1 MNNEQRIKLVA
12 DRKTTP
18 KNYAL
23 RANAP
28 RYARFFALGAI
39 AVVLLAVIAGF
50 YRERAKSAFRL
61 KSEHTNLSTDV
72 IAEISGYERLE
83 SEDGVAKYYIK
94 ADHAKTFSDN
104 HQELTNMY
112 LEVYGS
118 EGAVNKL
125 SAEHALYVPEPE
137 KNFTAYLKNNVN
149 IETSEALKIKTNN
162 IVYTRKTEIAE
173 ADELVEFERD
183 NLKGRSFGA
192 TVRMAEKQLDLL
204 RDVEIETF
212 ESPELAKSGVR
223 YAKVNAVSATFDQA
237 ANKIALNG
245 NVMVNIAS
253 KASSGS
259 PQTTD
264 VQAARAAVYFVPVE
278 GQSPRLAKVELF
290 DSVRIVSV
298 ESGQTPT
305 TLDAGYALYDKDA
318 DRYELKNG
326 AHITTAT
333 NEKPTDIR
341 AGSAIF
347 AQSAG
352 KLALNGNAEI
362 TQGGDNLKG
371 DAIFADLFRDNKI
384 KHAVIRGNAS
394 AKQTTAERTTSI
406 AAPELNATFND
417 ARQLSRANAVGQ
429 STAEVTPV
437 NNASYTN
444 VVMTATSG
452 IGMLFKG
459 EGLIDVMRT
468 DGRTTINLSVPN
480 SQPDSAN
487 KRLTADVVKTTFGAN
502 GKDIA
507 RAEAVGNAEVLIEP
521 LNAGKDNYR
530 TTINAPRFDCEFFA
544 TGNNVRSCVGGKK
557 ARVARVPTVQS
568 DGRGT
573 QYVTADQLTA
583 QFNERSND
591 AERLDATGNVKF
603 TELERNAI
611 ASAMSFTQSDQT
623 VRLRGGEPTVWD
635 SVARAKAREIDWDTR
650 NSRSYL
656 RGAVSTTYYSR
667 KKMRDSSPFAS
678 GDKPVFI
685 TAEAAEIDHNAETAV
700 YTGNP
705 RGWQDSN
712 YVRGNRLAID
722 QRRGNF
728 VAEGNVQSVL
738 YNARVKQKKES
749 LQPVYA
755 AAGTMNYNRDN
766 RVLQYRN
773 SVDIRQGTDR
783 ITSGI
788 VDVYLNENNEVAKT
802 IAEQNVVITQPNRRA
817 AGDWAQFTTEDEVA
831 IIRGNPATV
840 SDAENG
846 SSQSGQI
853 TFNMRDN
860 KISSEAKTKQN
871 TSGRTRSVYKV
882 KPTP

>member
-1 MNNEQRIKLVA
+1 MT
-12 DRKTTP
+12 DRKINPT
-18 KNYAL
+18 NYKL

-28 RYARFFALGAI
+28 KYARYFALGAI
-39 AVVLLAVIAGF
+39 AVVLLIVVAGF
-50 YRERAKSAFRL
+50 YRERAKSAFKL

-83 SEDGVAKYYIK
+83 SENGVAKYYIK
-94 ADHAKTFSDN
+94 ASHAKTFSDN

-118 EGAVNKL
+118 DGAVNKL
-125 SAEHALYVPEPE
+125 SAENALYIPEPE
-137 KNFTAYLKNNVN
+137 KNFTAYLKGNVN
-149 IETSEALKIKTNN
+149 IETAEALKIKTNN
-162 IVYTRKTEIAE
+162 IVYTRKTEVAE

-192 TVRMAEKQLDLL
+192 TVRMAAKQLDLL
-204 RDVEIETF
+204 REVEIETF

-223 YAKVNAVSATFDQA
+223 YAKLNAASATFEQA

-245 NVMVNIAS
+245 GVAVNIAS
-253 KASSGS
+253 KASSGNA
-259 PQTTD
+259 QTTD
-264 VQAARAAVYFVPVE
+264 VQAARSVVYFSPVE
-278 GQSPRLAKVELF
+278 GKSPILKKVELF
-290 DSVRIVSV
+290 DNVHIVSV

-305 TLDAGYALYDKDA
+305 NIDAGYALFDKDA

-341 AGSAIF
+341 AERAIF
-347 AQSAG
+347 EQTAG
-352 KLALNGNAEI
+352 KLALTGNADI

-394 AKQTTAERTTSI
+394 AKQVTTERTTSV
-406 AAPELNATFND
+406 AAPELNATFNE
-417 ARQLSRANAVGQ
+417 ARQLSNANAIGQ
-429 STAEVTPV
+429 STAELTPM
-437 NNASYTN
+437 NKASYSH
-444 VVMTATSG
+444 VVMTAVSG
-452 IGMLFKG
+452 IGVLFKG

-480 SQPDSAN
+480 NQPDSAN
-487 KRLTADVVKTTFGAN
+487 KRLTADAVKTIFGAN

-507 RAEAVGNAEVLIEP
+507 RAEAAGNAEIFIEP
-521 LNAGKDNYR
+521 LNASKNNYR

-544 TGNNVRSCVGGKK
+544 TGNNVRSCVGGRK
-557 ARVARVPTVQS
+557 ARVSRTPTVQS
-568 DGRGT
+568 EGRGT
-573 QYVTADQLTA
+573 QYLTADQLTA

-591 AERLDATGNVKF
+591 AEKLDAVGNAKF
-603 TELERNAI
+603 TELDRNAI
-611 ASAMSFTQSDQT
+611 AREMSFTQSDQT

-635 SVARAKAREIDWDTR
+635 ASARAKAREIDWDTR
-650 NSRSYL
+650 NSKSFL
-656 RGAVSTTYYSR
+656 RGGVSTTYYSR

-678 GDKPVFI
+678 SDKPVFV
-685 TAEAAEIDHNAETAV
+685 TAENAEIDHNAETAV

-705 RGWQDSN
+705 RGWQENN
-712 YVRGNRLAID
+712 YVRAAKLAID

-728 VAEGNVQSVL
+728 FAEGGVQSLL
-738 YNARVKQKKES
+738 YNARVRQKKES

-755 AAGTMNYNRDN
+755 AAGSMNYNRDS

-773 SVDIRQGTDR
+773 SVDIRQGSDR
-783 ITSGI
+783 ITSGV
-788 VDVYLNENNEVAKT
+788 VDVYLDENNEVAKT

-817 AGDWAQFTTEDEVA
+817 AGDWAQFTTADEVA

-860 KISSEAKTKQN
+860 KIASEGKTKQN